1 VGRSQ
6 GKRHHQFQ
14 DRSSGGP
21 MERAL
26 ADPQASFSVSWL
38 LPPSLPQLRKSRN
51 PVRVADF
58 VPGPATQLYMV
69 PDQDALLRSEK

>member
-1 VGRSQ
+1 
-6 GKRHHQFQ
+6 
-14 DRSSGGP
+14 

-26 ADPQASFSVSWL
+26 ADPHASFSVSWL

-58 VPGPATQLYMV
+58 VPDPATQLYKV
-69 PDQDALLRSEK
+69 PDQDALLQSEK

>member
-26 ADPQASFSVSWL
+26 ADTEASFSVSWL
-38 LPPSLPQLRKSRN
+38 LPPSLPWLLKSRN
-51 PVRVADF
+51 AVRMADF
-58 VPGPATQLYMV
+58 VPFPATQLYTV